1 MPGHSAGLPH
11 LGGQL
16 LAGCLGEAGH
26 SLLPPCFE
34 LQEEALALLGL
45 RQFSC
50 LHYFFFVTV
59 TLS

>member
-16 LAGCLGEAGH
+16 LAGCLGEAER

-50 LHYFFFVTV
+50 LHYFF
-59 TLS
+59 L